1 MHVSNLRRVSCIAAL
16 AFLAASAYAQGRG
29 CLIEENGVG
38 PVHAGMTIAQARRA
52 MHAAT
57 LKPTQD
63 ADRLPL
69 FGAIQEGLH
78 TMDLYVDTAPPSDNS
93 KITRIRVFD
102 GACATREGVHPGMRL
117 SDVAQKYGRVT
128 RLITTDT
135 ESREFAQFERAPSW
149 IDIQVGNGQEGIYP
163 PGKRCTANY
172 SPSAHIASLWVS
184 HAGSSTIPQGDAA
197 CNAPRR

>member
-1 MHVSNLRRVSCIAAL
+1 MHVFELRLVSRVAAL
-16 AFLAASAYAQGRG
+16 TFLAASAYAQNRG

-38 PVHAGMTIAQARRA
+38 PVRAGMTIAQARHA
-52 MHAAT
+52 MHGAT

-69 FGAIQEGLH
+69 FGVTQEGLH
-78 TMDLYVDTAPPSDNS
+78 TMDLYVDAAPPSENA

-102 GACATREGVHPGMRL
+102 GACATREGVRPGMRL

-149 IDIQVGNGQEGIYP
+149 IEIQVGNGQEGIYP
-163 PGKRCTANY
+163 PGKRCTTNY
-172 SPSAHIASLWVS
+172 VPSAHIASLWVS
-184 HAGSSTIPQGDAA
+184 HAGSNTIPQGDAV